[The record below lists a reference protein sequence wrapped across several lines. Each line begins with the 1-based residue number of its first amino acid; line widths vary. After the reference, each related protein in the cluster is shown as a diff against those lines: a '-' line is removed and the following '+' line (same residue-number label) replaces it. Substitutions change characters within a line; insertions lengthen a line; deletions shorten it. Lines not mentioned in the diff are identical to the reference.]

1 MLKNLLNEETKNM
14 RQTNGSSK
22 DAQHKIAYFLKEEVA
37 KLIYH
42 HSLEPKKKIMKAKNR
57 EKKRQKLYQKIEAVL
72 KIYPLDT
79 EVKEVL
85 LNLQQEIKGGC

>member
-1 MLKNLLNEETKNM
+1 MRNESMSNTS
-14 RQTNGSSK
+14 RSSK
-22 DAQHKIAYFLKEEVA
+22 EAQHKIVFFLKEEVA

-57 EKKRQKLYQKIEAVL
+57 EKKRQKLYQKIEIMM

-79 EVKEVL
+79 EVREML
-85 LNLQQEIKGGC
+85 HILQQEIKDST

>member
-37 KLIYH
+37 KLKSNH
-42 HSLEPKKKIMKAKNR
+42 ELDTKNKIMKRKAID
-57 EKKRQKLYQKIEAVL
+57 KKRQKLYQKIEAVL